1 MHLQKQ
7 RYHICGICRFLTK
20 VIKQFGFRILENY
33 ITFIILYN
41 VRMSNTI
48 ESTKVSLKFNRYD

>member
-1 MHLQKQ
+1 MHLEKQ

-33 ITFIILYN
+33 NTFIFL
-41 VRMSNTI
+41 SNIRTSNNI